1 MTTAFVLGN
10 GQSRLAVNLK
20 TLKKRGRVFG
30 CNALYRTFTPHVL
43 ISTDPAISRAI
54 QESGYSAQNTHYTRI
69 PLLNM
74 GAKKL
79 PKESHGWSS
88 GPNALNLACQE
99 KHTRIY
105 MLGFDLSGT
114 DTGKF
119 NNVYADTEFYKKSH
133 ETVTYS
139 GNWIKQMTTVFK
151 NNPNVTFYHVTGSS
165 TVTPD
170 QFKLCSN
177 VKTLP
182 INDFLNVLN
191 IEKDL

>member
-30 CNALYRTFTPHVL
+30 CNALYRTFTPDVL
-43 ISTDPAISRAI
+43 VSTDPGISRVI
-54 QESGYSAQNTHYTRI
+54 QESGYSATNVHYTRN
-69 PLLNM
+69 PLL
-74 GAKKL
+74 GLGSKKV

-88 GPNALNLACQE
+88 GPNALNLACME

-119 NNVYADTEFYKKSH
+119 NNVFADSEFYKKSND
-133 ETVTYS
+133 TVTYS
-139 GNWIKQMTTVFK
+139 GNWIKQMITLFK
-151 NNPNVTFYHVTGSS
+151 KYPNITFYHVTGTS
-165 TVTPD
+165 TVTPTE
-170 QFKLCSN
+170 FKLCSN

-182 INDFLNVLN
+182 INDFLDVLN
-191 IEKDL
+191 IEKDV